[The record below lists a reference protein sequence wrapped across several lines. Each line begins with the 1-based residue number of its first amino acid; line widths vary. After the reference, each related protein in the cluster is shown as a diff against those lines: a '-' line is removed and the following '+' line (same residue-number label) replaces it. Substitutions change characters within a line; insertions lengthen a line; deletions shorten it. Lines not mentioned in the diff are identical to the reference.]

1 MLGLGLVCA
10 ASGAQADVIRRG
22 LIVSLEAQ
30 EAFFLVEPGSGIA
43 VDQAVR
49 IQHPIR
55 LKHPVSGEW
64 VDDELPVGE
73 ARVTMVGSQLAMV
86 RLSKPLRAEV
96 LMGDDLAVG
105 QRPQVVVPAGVWQ
118 GSSTCGE
125 WTLLGTTMTPP
136 YTDEG
141 FELGRRDELLADWPP
156 AAGRIAE
163 LTRG

>member
-1 MLGLGLVCA
+1 
-10 ASGAQADVIRRG
+10 
-22 LIVSLEAQ
+22 
-30 EAFFLVEPGSGIA
+30 
-43 VDQAVR
+43 
-49 IQHPIR
+49 
-55 LKHPVSGEW
+55 
-64 VDDELPVGE
+64 
-73 ARVTMVGSQLAMV
+73 
-86 RLSKPLRAEV
+86 
-96 LMGDDLAVG
+96 MGDDLAAG

-141 FELGRRDELLADWPP
+141 FELGRRDELLADWPS